1 VTTPETPEETRG
13 QRISRHG
20 HRVFLYVW
28 TLTIVAALVIL
39 IALIVD
45 NTRTV
50 QVGYVFGDA
59 RTSLIWVIVASG
71 IAGWFAGLATAVL
84 FRFRTRRGRRY

>member
-1 VTTPETPEETRG
+1 VTTTPPPDETRG
-13 QRISRHG
+13 ERLSRHG

-28 TLTIVAALVIL
+28 MLTIVAALVIL

-45 NTRTV
+45 NTRKV

-59 RTSLIWVIVASG
+59 HTSLIWVIVASAL
-71 IAGWFAGLATAVL
+71 AGWFAGIATAVL
-84 FRFRTRRGRRY
+84 FHFRTRRGRRY

>member
-1 VTTPETPEETRG
+1 
-13 QRISRHG
+13 
-20 HRVFLYVW
+20 VFLYVW

-45 NTRTV
+45 NTRKV
-50 QVGYVFGDA
+50 QVGYVFGNA

-71 IAGWFAGLATAVL
+71 LAGWFAGIATAVL
-84 FRFRTRRGRRY
+84 YRFRTRRGRRY